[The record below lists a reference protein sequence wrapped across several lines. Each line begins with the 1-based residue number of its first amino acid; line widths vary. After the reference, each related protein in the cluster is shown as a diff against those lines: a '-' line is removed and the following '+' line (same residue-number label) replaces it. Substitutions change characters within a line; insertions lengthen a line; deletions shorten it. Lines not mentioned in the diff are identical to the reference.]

1 MATLAEIT
9 DGMKTTL
16 SNISGLRCYDNV
28 PDMGLNFPAAF
39 IVPTEIQFDLAMQ
52 RGTDLYTFD
61 MLVAVQRADS
71 RTAQDKLDAFITGSG
86 SSSVRQVIYNNK
98 TLGLSDTDARVVN
111 MTNYAADVNLN
122 GIDGVGANLTIE
134 VYTKGSS

>member
-1 MATLAEIT
+1 VATLAEIT
-9 DGMKTTL
+9 DGMKTVL

-39 IVPTEIQFDLAMQ
+39 IVPTEIEFDLAMQ

-71 RTAQDKLDAFITGSG
+71 RNAQDKLDAFITGSG
-86 SSSVRQVIYNNK
+86 SSSIRQVIYNNRS
-98 TLGLSDTDARVVN
+98 LGLSETDARVTN

-122 GIDGVGANLTIE
+122 GIDGIGATLNIE